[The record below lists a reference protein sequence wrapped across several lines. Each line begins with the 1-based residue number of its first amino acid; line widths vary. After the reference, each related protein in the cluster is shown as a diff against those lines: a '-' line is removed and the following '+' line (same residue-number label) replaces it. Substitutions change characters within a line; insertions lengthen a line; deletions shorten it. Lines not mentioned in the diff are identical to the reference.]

1 LLRIGSP
8 AYVAA
13 LHGQALPSDLE
24 RVPDAMAVVA
34 LGDQQGWIAL
44 FLLDD
49 VVRHDAAALV
59 RDLVTGGAQVSLL
72 SGDRRQRV
80 AHTAFE
86 LGITDYAGGATP
98 ADKLAYVEKLQAQ
111 GAVVAMVGDGV
122 NDAPVLARAQVSI
135 APGSGTELA
144 QVSADII
151 LLGDRLD
158 MLAETVREARRTL
171 RVIRQNLG
179 WTMAYNAVALPLAM
193 AGLVTPL
200 IAALGM
206 SASSLLVVLNALRL
220 ASPEKQDG
228 S

>member
-1 LLRIGSP
+1 
-8 AYVAA
+8 
-13 LHGQALPSDLE
+13 
-24 RVPDAMAVVA
+24 VVA
-34 LGDQQGWIAL
+34 LGDEHGWIAL

-49 VVRHDAAALV
+49 VVRHDAAALI
-59 RDLVTGGAQVSLL
+59 RDLEAGGAQVSLL

-86 LGITDYAGGATP
+86 LGIADYAGGATP
-98 ADKLAYVEKLQAQ
+98 EDKLAYVEKLQAR

-151 LLGDRLD
+151 LLTDRLEV
-158 MLAETVREARRTL
+158 LADTVHAARRTL

-179 WTMAYNAVALPLAM
+179 WAVAYNAVALPLAM
-193 AGLVTPL
+193 AGFVTPL
-200 IAALGM
+200 VAAIGM
-206 SASSLLVVLNALRL
+206 SASSLLVVLNALQL
-220 ASPEKQDG
+220 VSPGKRA
-228 S
+228 